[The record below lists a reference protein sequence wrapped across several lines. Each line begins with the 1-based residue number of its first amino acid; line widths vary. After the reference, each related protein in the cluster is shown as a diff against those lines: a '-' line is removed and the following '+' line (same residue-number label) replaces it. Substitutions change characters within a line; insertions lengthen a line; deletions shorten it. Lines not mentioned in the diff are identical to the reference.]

1 MSFLLRHEFKQ
12 EWISGDSEKAFGLIN
27 LLRNTNINFEY
38 LVAKH
43 LGDIPALGLMM
54 LQRRTSQTDTNKA
67 LNEDIV
73 LNNIRTFALRLDRA
87 ERIGQS

>member
-1 MSFLLRHEFKQ
+1 
-12 EWISGDSEKAFGLIN
+12 
-27 LLRNTNINFEY
+27 
-38 LVAKH
+38 
-43 LGDIPALGLMM
+43 M
-54 LQRRTSQTDTNKA
+54 LQRKATQTETNKA